1 MGGLKV
7 PKFTKLKAERL
18 KKEWPLWK
26 VSSQLRI
33 SETLISKW
41 ENGQP
46 CPMEYL
52 EKLAEIYN
60 VPVEE
65 LMEKNALTSTPQK

>member
-1 MGGLKV
+1 M

-46 CPMEYL
+46 CPTEYL
-52 EKLAEIYN
+52 EKLAKIYG

-65 LMEKNALTSTPQK
+65 LMEENTLASTPQK